1 VIDHPIVRD
10 GLACFYCGCRFG
22 DGKRALTLD
31 HWIPVTLGGGS
42 DLANLRLSCSRCNAL
57 KGDTVGDVFVIS
69 ARLAARRAVVADED
83 ALASGEWA
91 PRRMYHHP
99 QLTWTGPWAWTCAA
113 CGRGGSTAA
122 DSPARTLCVPTDR

>member
-1 VIDHPIVRD
+1 VVRGPFRGLHEAVSHDQVVDHSEPSAGPSKPSRHPAILLRV
-10 GLACFYCGCRFG
+10 FYCGCRFG

-57 KGDTVGDVFVIS
+57 KGDTVCDVFVTS
-69 ARLAARRAVVADED
+69 ARLAARRAVVADEG
-83 ALASGEWA
+83 ALASGQRA

-99 QLTWTGPWAWTCAA
+99 
-113 CGRGGSTAA
+113 
-122 DSPARTLCVPTDR
+122 